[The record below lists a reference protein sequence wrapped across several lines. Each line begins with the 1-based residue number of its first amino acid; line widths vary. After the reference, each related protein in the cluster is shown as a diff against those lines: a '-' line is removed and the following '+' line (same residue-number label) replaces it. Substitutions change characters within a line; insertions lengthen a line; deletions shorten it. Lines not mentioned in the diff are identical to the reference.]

1 MLKCVVIA
9 DDLTGG
15 NAAGVAFKKMNYE
28 AYTVM
33 KDGEMN
39 SDIFSKYDCVVYPT
53 YSKTVGEE
61 VAYNRVRNVC
71 KLLKSDKVRLYSKRT
86 DSSLRGNIG
95 REIDAMLD
103 ELGQD
108 YIAIVAPCFPEF
120 GKTVVGGYLL
130 INGTPLHKTIV
141 ALDKEL
147 PVLESEVEVLLGGQ
161 SHYQVSALHMK
172 DYSYGKYYLAEKM
185 KQKVKE
191 GSRILVF
198 DCINQEDLERIADAV
213 MISGLKVISVD
224 PGVFTATLAR
234 KLVVEDEKRDKMKI
248 LAINGSLKANV
259 KAQMEEVWLA
269 KTTHNVFVHMKE
281 FLEGEER
288 RENEINRVVEE
299 VLVECDQNDVFT
311 ITGDGIYPENH
322 IDFIPYAS
330 LYQCTI
336 DEMKERLNRGLAEI
350 AYRIFKE
357 NKQFQGLYV
366 GGGDTTV
373 AVCNE
378 FQTSGLHLVDEVLP
392 FAAHSKF
399 VGGEFDGLDIVTKGG
414 SRGERDAINY
424 CITYLKQKLHI

>member
-1 MLKCVVIA
+1 MLKYIVIA

-33 KDGEMN
+33 KAGQVN
-39 SDIFSKYDCVVYPT
+39 PKILSNYDCVVYPT

-61 VAYNRVRNVC
+61 VAYNRVKNVC
-71 KLLKSDKVRLYSKRT
+71 KLLKTDKIRLYSKRT

-103 ELGQD
+103 ELGEE
-108 YIAIVAPCFPEF
+108 YVAIVAPCFPEF

-147 PVLESEVEVLLGGQ
+147 PVLESEVEVLLGRQ
-161 SHYQVSALHMK
+161 SHYKVSALHMK
-172 DYSYGKYYLAEKM
+172 EYSYGKYYLAEKM

-234 KLVVEDEKRDKMKI
+234 KLVVEEEKRTQLKI

-269 KTTHNVFVHMKE
+269 KTTYNVFVRMKE
-281 FLEGEER
+281 LLEGEER
-288 RENEINRVVEE
+288 RQKEIERVVEE
-299 VLVECDQNDVFT
+299 VRVESGGNDVFT
-311 ITGDGIYPENH
+311 VTGDGIYPENH

-330 LYQCTI
+330 RYQCTI
-336 DEMKERLNRGLAEI
+336 EEMKEQLNQGLAEI

-373 AVCNE
+373 AICRA
-378 FQTSGLHLVDEVLP
+378 FQVSGLSLENEVLP
-392 FAAHSKF
+392 FATHSKF
-399 VGGEFDGLDIVTKGG
+399 VDGEFDGIDIVTKGG